1 MEVEKRMREPDLQD
15 ATPRYLEIADVL
27 QTEIVGGIYKL
38 EERLPSEAQLCSRF
52 RENRYTIRQ
61 ALDILLHTGVIR
73 SHQGKGHYVC
83 EKPLNLRYTI
93 TPNMRFSNVITL
105 LGCTPKAKLLKQEK
119 LIPPEE
125 IVKALNLRPEEE
137 AFRLEI
143 LRYADSVPL
152 TWNVTWLPVKYFP
165 ELSDHTRSLGSLYAM
180 LEGVYGI
187 QLHRIWST
195 FQATYPTAM
204 EASYLKVP
212 PNTNLLHI
220 ESVMRDGDHRLVE
233 YTSAKYRGDLCRV
246 SIQFE

>member
-1 MEVEKRMREPDLQD
+1 MMQESGLQD

-27 QTEIVGGIYKL
+27 QTEIVKGSYKL
-38 EERLPSEAQLCSRF
+38 DERLPSEAQLCSRF

-61 ALDILLHTGVIR
+61 ALELLMHSGVIR

-83 EKPLNLRYTI
+83 EKPLNLQYTI
-93 TPNMRFSNVITL
+93 TPNTRFSNEITL
-105 LGCTPKAKLLKQEK
+105 LGCTPKAKLLTQEK
-119 LIPPEE
+119 LVPPEE
-125 IVKALNLRPEEE
+125 IAAALKLGPFDE
-137 AFRLEI
+137 AYRLEI

-152 TWNVTWLPVKYFP
+152 AWNVTWLPCKYFP
-165 ELSDHTRSLGSLYAM
+165 GLLDHTRCLGSLYAM
-180 LEGVYGI
+180 LEGVYGL

-220 ESVMRDGDHRLVE
+220 ESVMRDGDMRLVE

-246 SIQFE
+246 SIEFEQK

>member
-1 MEVEKRMREPDLQD
+1 MMRESDIQK
-15 ATPRYLEIADVL
+15 ATPRYLEIADTL
-27 QTEIVGGIYKL
+27 QTEIGKGIYKRD
-38 EERLPSEAQLCSRF
+38 ERLPSEAQLCNRF

-83 EKPLNLRYTI
+83 EKPLDLQYTI
-93 TPNMRFSNVITL
+93 TPSMRYSNVIAL
-105 LGCTPKAKLLKQEK
+105 LGCTPMSKLLRQEK
-119 LIPPEE
+119 LIPPRV
-125 IVKALNLRPEEE
+125 IAAGLQLNPDEE

-143 LRYADSVPL
+143 LRYADSIPL
-152 TWNVTWLPVKYFP
+152 TWNITWLPVKYFP
-165 ELSDHTRSLGSLYAM
+165 ELLTNTHSLGSLYEM
-180 LEGVYGI
+180 LEGVYDV

-195 FQATYPTAM
+195 FQATYPTAE
-204 EASYLKVP
+204 EARYLQIS

-220 ESVMRDGDHRLVE
+220 ESVMRDGDMRLVE